1 MFKKSMITA
10 MSIAILLTQEQAQA
24 SEPHFK
30 QDLTVIGTI
39 AVATA
44 AAGPIGFAIGA
55 ISGGWLGQ
63 QVAAADDRD
72 RIAAELADTELRLST
87 SQRHL
92 ATTKHQLQALHEE
105 QDKFARM
112 ALDQLQLEMLFT
124 TGASELTQG
133 GEQRLGL
140 LATFLKRNAELH
152 VRIEGYADP
161 RGGEQANLV
170 LSKARAE
177 RVATALSATGIARD
191 RMSIVAHG
199 ESESIAT
206 PGDQDHYALE
216 RRVKIELLRT
226 GDEQRVAG
234 IELR

>member
-24 SEPHFK
+24 SEPHLK

-39 AVATA
+39 AIATA

-206 PGDQDHYALE
+206 PGDQDDYALE
-216 RRVKIELLRT
+216 RLVKIELLRT